1 MLIRKQKTW
10 GSRLLMAMAL
20 VSVASVSLA
29 FTEDDTKEPKGDAWP
44 LNTCVVS
51 GGELGSMGDPIVF
64 NHEGREVRFCCKGCI
79 GKFKKD
85 PDKYLKTADAEI
97 IKQQLPHYP
106 FVTCIVMDD
115 EPLGSEDMGEPVNR
129 VYKNRLV
136 RFCCKGCVRKFKKD
150 PAAYIAKLDAA
161 VIKKQMA
168 DYPMGYCV
176 VAPDFKLD
184 DDAVNYVFANRLVRL
199 GSKECIKKFNE
210 NPSAYLAKIDVA
222 ADKKD

>member
-10 GSRLLMAMAL
+10 GSRLLATVAL
-20 VSVASVSLA
+20 VAVAGTGLA
-29 FTEDDTKEPKGDAWP
+29 FTDDDAKTPKGDPWP
-44 LNTCVVS
+44 LDTCAVS
-51 GGELGSMGDPIVF
+51 GEKLGSMGDAIVYD
-64 NHEGREVRFCCKGCI
+64 HDGRDVRFCCKACI
-79 GKFKKD
+79 GTFKKD
-85 PDKYLKTADAEI
+85 PAKYLKTADAEI

-106 FVTCIVMDD
+106 FVNCIVMDD